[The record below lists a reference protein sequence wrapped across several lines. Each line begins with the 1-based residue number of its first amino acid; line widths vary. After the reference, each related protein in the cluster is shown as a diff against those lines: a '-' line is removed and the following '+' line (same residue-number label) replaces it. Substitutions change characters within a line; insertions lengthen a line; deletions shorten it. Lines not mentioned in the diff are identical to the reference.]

1 MSTLE
6 DGAETSTVEDKSI
19 GDELTAAFG
28 GETSTDATGT
38 TAEASARATVS
49 GEQNATTSLA
59 ALEPPKHWSEAD
71 RALFG
76 KAPRDI
82 QQRWID
88 REAET
93 ARGLDT
99 KYQEIAG
106 FRRER
111 EQLDELFKP
120 YSRDLELAGLN
131 RTQFIQSLLA
141 GHKYLQDSPREAFE
155 WIANRYGIDLQQ
167 VMAPKQ
173 DEDPRYA
180 ALQKQYQQLDGRLN
194 GVLTQAQQSAQQA
207 NLSRVTTFADE
218 KGPDGKPLRP
228 YFDEVSE
235 DILRLMKAGE
245 TDLERAYTK
254 AVRMNDA
261 VWEKQQAA
269 AALAKSKTADQQR
282 QQDISKAK
290 RAAVGSEGPS
300 TAGSVK
306 PKSLHEELSTAFEG
320 WSGN

>member
-1 MSTLE
+1 MSALE

-28 GETSTDATGT
+28 AETSTELSST
-38 TAEASARATVS
+38 TAPASARETVS
-49 GEQNATTSLA
+49 GEQNATTALA
-59 ALEPPKHWSEAD
+59 ALEPPKHWTEAD

-76 KAPRDI
+76 KAPREI
-82 QQRWID
+82 QQRWMD

-93 ARGLDT
+93 QRGLDT
-99 KYQEIAG
+99 KFQEIAG
-106 FRRER
+106 FKRER

-131 RTQFIQSLLA
+131 RPQFIQSLLA
-141 GHKYLQDSPREAFE
+141 GHKYLQEDPRAAFE

-180 ALQKQYQQLDGRLN
+180 ALEKQYKQLDGRLN
-194 GVLTQAQQSAQQA
+194 GVLTQAQQSAQEA
-207 NLSRVTTFADE
+207 NLSRVTAFADE

-228 YFDEVSE
+228 YFDEVAE
-235 DILRLMKAGE
+235 DLLRLIKAGE
-245 TDLERAYTK
+245 KNLETAYTK
-254 AVRMNDA
+254 AVRMNDG

-269 AALAKSKTADQQR
+269 ATLAKSQSADQQR
-282 QQDISKAK
+282 MQDISKAK
-290 RAAVGSEGPS
+290 RAAVGSEGPG

-306 PKSLHEELSTAFEG
+306 PKSLGEELAANFEG
-320 WSGN
+320 WSGS